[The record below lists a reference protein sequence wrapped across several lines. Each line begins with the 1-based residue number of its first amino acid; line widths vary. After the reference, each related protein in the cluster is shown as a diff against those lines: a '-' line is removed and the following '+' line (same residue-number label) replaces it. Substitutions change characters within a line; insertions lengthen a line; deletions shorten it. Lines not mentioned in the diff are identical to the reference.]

1 MILAEN
7 ETGGF
12 FLGSGSYVL
21 WIWCFGRSRYR
32 GKGNQS
38 LPGKIQTTDS
48 LSDFG
53 NDAWILLCDCAGTDD
68 FRRIKTGNELRQ
80 FPDYDQPDRFIT
92 RIRNA
97 DCKREK

>member
-68 FRRIKTGNELRQ
+68 FRRFQITTSLIGLLLVLGMQIAKERSKTR
-80 FPDYDQPDRFIT
+80 
-92 RIRNA
+92 A
-97 DCKREK
+97 SKM